1 MLSFLYKTSDP
12 HFDSTVK
19 RPLYLSL
26 VRSHLGY
33 AREAAWTP
41 LHIGGL
47 RTIDRVK
54 RQATK

>member
-19 RPLYLSL
+19 RPLSLGL

-33 AREAAWTP
+33 AREALTP
-41 LHIGGL
+41 LHISAL
-47 RTIDRVK
+47 RTIDGVK
-54 RQATK
+54 LQTTK